1 MKVYK
6 ENLSIQIK
14 SNGVLNHSFFL
25 SVPTVFKFVFL
36 GFLLLFSCI
45 SAICLGNID
54 ISIQDVIAAIFPFAK
69 PSDSVHEI
77 ILSQVRF
84 PRVLSAIFAGTGL
97 SVAGL
102 VLQTLL
108 NNTLAAPEII
118 GINSGAGLGVVL
130 LFSLLPGQFL
140 LAPFATF
147 LGAFVACL
155 LIAILSYHAYVSK
168 TTILFAGIAISS
180 ILNSFSNLLLLLN
193 PNIAVDSQSFMLG
206 SLSGIRMNHRLYL
219 PLLLILISLIVIIL
233 FCRYL
238 NALSLGDT
246 IASSLG
252 IRVPLVR
259 ICFLILCASLA
270 GSVVSFAGLLGF
282 VGLIVPHIARRFV
295 GDNIKLLIPYTAMLG
310 SFFVVSSDL
319 IGRLLFSPYEV
330 PVGIIMSFLGCPYFI
345 YLLIRQ
351 KGAGLY
357 A

>member
-1 MKVYK
+1 MKEYK

-14 SNGVLNHSFFL
+14 SNGVFNHSFFL
-25 SVPTVFKFVFL
+25 SIPTVFKFLFL
-36 GFLLLFSCI
+36 GFFLFFSCI
-45 SAICLGNID
+45 LAICLGSID
-54 ISIQDVIAAIFPFAK
+54 IPIQDVFAAIFPFAK
-69 PSDSVHEI
+69 PSNSVHEI
-77 ILSQVRF
+77 ILTQVRF

-102 VLQTLL
+102 ILQTLL
-108 NNTLAAPEII
+108 NNALASPSII
-118 GINSGAGLGVVL
+118 GINSGAGLGVIL

-140 LAPFATF
+140 FAPLAAF
-147 LGAFVACL
+147 LGAFFACL
-155 LIAILSYHAYVSK
+155 LIAILSYHAYISK

-193 PNIAVDSQSFMLG
+193 PDITDSSYSFMLG
-206 SLSGIRMNHRLYL
+206 SLSGIRMNHKLYL
-219 PLLLILISLIVIIL
+219 PLLLILISLIVVFL
-233 FCRYL
+233 FRRYL

-246 IASSLG
+246 IATSLG

-259 ICFLILCASLA
+259 VFFLILCASLA

-282 VGLIVPHIARRFV
+282 IGLIVPHIARRFV
-295 GDNIKLLIPYTAMLG
+295 GNNIKLLIPYTAMLG

-330 PVGIIMSFLGCPYFI
+330 PVGIMMSFLGCPYFI
-345 YLLIRQ
+345 YLLFRQ
-351 KGAGLY
+351 KGAQQY